1 MKRTLERELKFPEIA
16 EKEAVEMHRDYLESY
31 WLPLQ

>member
-16 EKEAVEMHRDYLESY
+16 EKEAVEMRSANLIV
-31 WLPLQ
+31 

>member
-16 EKEAVEMHRDYLESY
+16 EKEAVEMHMQTWGISV
-31 WLPLQ
+31 